1 MDTGS
6 FILPALLSVFVI
18 GVVWVAASL
27 IFGPMYRVWSQRKRG
42 EADLA
47 EAQSETRITVLRAQ
61 AELDAA
67 KHLALADVERAR
79 GIAASIREVEAS
91 LGGPEGYLRWKY
103 IHMLEEQ
110 ADVKNIIYVPT
121 EAGLPILEAGRR

>member
-1 MDTGS
+1 MWGL
-6 FILPALLSVFVI
+6 FLV
-18 GVVWVAASL
+18 G
-27 IFGPMYRVWSQRKRG
+27 GPLYRVWKQGKQG

-47 EAQSETRITVLRAQ
+47 QAQAETRITVLRAH

-67 KHLALADVERAR
+67 KHLAAADVERAK
-79 GIAASIREVEAS
+79 GIAASIKEVEAS

-110 ADVKNIIYVPT
+110 EGVSQVIYVPT
-121 EAGLPILEAGRR
+121 EAGLPILEAGKRL